1 MIPAGFDEMLHT
13 PNRLR
18 ICVVLSEVE
27 RAEFGLIRDTIGVAD
42 SVLSKQLRVL
52 VDAGYIELDKPTGKG
67 RPPRTWVSLT
77 RTGRR
82 ALEQHLA
89 ALQEMVAVSR
99 AAAAKWATRQA
110 PTNHRR
116 SRRRTR

>member
-1 MIPAGFDEMLHT
+1 MIPAGFDEVLHT

-52 VDAGYIELDKPTGKG
+52 VDAGYIELDKPTGRG
-67 RPPRTWVSLT
+67 PSATHVGVAHSHRTAGAGAAPGSAA
-77 RTGRR
+77 GDGGG
-82 ALEQHLA
+82 LA
-89 ALQEMVAVSR
+89 GGSG
-99 AAAAKWATRQA
+99 
-110 PTNHRR
+110 
-116 SRRRTR
+116 